1 MTMESEQ
8 LENVLF
14 KIGPL
19 PISETVVTTWAVM
32 LGLLIVCW
40 LSARRLKLDPGPWQ
54 VALEGVVGAIENAIE
69 AVLPERVLVV
79 LPFVGSLW
87 IFVVC
92 ANLVGILPGL
102 HGPTADLS
110 TTSALALL
118 VFLSVHWYGIRIHG
132 LRAYLRHYV
141 EPNPILLP
149 FHLIS
154 EISRTVALAV
164 RLFGN
169 IFSLEMAAL
178 LILLVAGFL
187 VPVPV
192 LLLHIVEALVQA
204 YIFGM
209 LALIF
214 IAGGIQSLESK
225 RANERGNKNE

>member
-1 MTMESEQ
+1 MTTTSSVHFERI
-8 LENVLF
+8 LF
-14 KIGPL
+14 RLGPL
-19 PISETVVTTWAVM
+19 PISETVVTTWGLM
-32 LGLLIVCW
+32 LVLLLVCW
-40 LSARRLKLDPGPWQ
+40 LFTRRLNLEPGPSQ
-54 VALEGVVGAIENAIE
+54 VVLEGAVGTIQDAIE
-69 AVLPERVLVV
+69 AVLPGYALIV

-87 IFVVC
+87 IFVVF
-92 ANLVGILPGL
+92 ANLIGIIPGL

-110 TTSALALL
+110 TTSALAVL

-132 LRAYLRHYV
+132 LRHYLRHYV
-141 EPNPILLP
+141 DPNPILLP
-149 FHLIS
+149 FHIVG
-154 EISRTVALAV
+154 EISRTIALAV

-209 LALIF
+209 LAMIY
-214 IAGGIQSLESK
+214 IAGGIQSLELK
-225 RANERGNKNE
+225 KKEE

>member
-1 MTMESEQ
+1 MTTTSSVHFESI
-8 LENVLF
+8 LF
-14 KIGPL
+14 RLGPL
-19 PISETVVTTWAVM
+19 PISETVVTTWGLM
-32 LGLLIVCW
+32 LVLLLVCW
-40 LSARRLKLDPGPWQ
+40 LFTRRLNLEPGPSQ
-54 VALEGVVGAIENAIE
+54 VVLEGAVGTIQDAIE
-69 AVLPERVLVV
+69 AVLPGYALIV

-87 IFVVC
+87 IFVVF
-92 ANLVGILPGL
+92 ANLIGIIPGL

-110 TTSALALL
+110 TTSALAVL

-132 LRAYLRHYV
+132 LRHYLRHYV
-141 EPNPILLP
+141 DPNPILLP
-149 FHLIS
+149 FHIVG
-154 EISRTVALAV
+154 EISRTIALAV

-209 LALIF
+209 LAMIY
-214 IAGGIQSLESK
+214 IAGGIQSLELK
-225 RANERGNKNE
+225 KKEE